1 MLKRLKRPSS
11 WMAIAGVVALSLGAV
26 AAKVVLRDSSQ
37 LAVPPELAADQTIP
51 RDHDPVFSL
60 VSLPASQR
68 SVELAKLAN
77 GPASAT
83 RSRAR
88 YLLATDYIAAD
99 QGGSAI
105 PLLDGLEAEYPLLAP
120 YVLLQR
126 GNAQRAMGQSEAA
139 QASWQTLVDRY
150 GDDPAAADALYALS
164 KLDPAYGDQLLQK
177 FPGHPRSVE
186 TALTRLSQD
195 PNRADT
201 LPLLLLVARY
211 GLYRQEAGAVLNRLT
226 NEFADQLSP
235 EDWQTVGFGYW
246 RLDIYG
252 AAGKAYAKAPATP
265 VDLYRAARG
274 LQLGKQRTAAIAF
287 YNRLDQ
293 EFPEAP
299 ETATGLLKLAE
310 MLPSEQALG
319 VLDQVIS
326 RFPDRAAEALLA
338 RANVLAALNSPDSA
352 EAARKSILTQY
363 ADSATAADL
372 RLQYALAHAEQGDL
386 NRALEWAQ
394 ETVKW
399 GPETDAAADAGFWA
413 GKWARSLGKADVAQA
428 AFEQVI
434 AYHPESYYAWRA
446 AVALG
451 WNVGDFKTVRFE
463 QPTVVLPVQRSLL
476 PAGSDALEELYRLGQ
491 DRYAWERWQIEF
503 TNVHDPTV
511 AEQFTDGLMRLG
523 VGDNLF
529 GMYRVSSLSWEDHSP
544 EEQAAYE
551 ALKHNPDYWR
561 AVYPFP
567 FEDLIES
574 WSQQRQLNPLLVT
587 ALIRQES
594 RFEPA
599 IQSPVGATGLMQVMP
614 ATAAWIKAQDAAIGD
629 YNLKDPKDSIRL
641 GTWYLDYT
649 HNEYGNHSLFAVAS
663 YNAGPGNVAKW
674 IDQGGYTDADDFVE
688 KIPFSETQGYVRS
701 VFGGYWNYLRL
712 YNPDMAAQVAKTQA
726 KYN

>member
-1 MLKRLKRPSS
+1 MPAATPSPRQLSLPRLFQWRLSQIRDFLLKPLALPGVSPSSANAAVGHQLGRQSRVIMSTRLRTANMLKRLKRPSS

-235 EDWQTVGFGYW
+235 EDWQTVGFGY
-246 RLDIYG
+246 
-252 AAGKAYAKAPATP
+252 
-265 VDLYRAARG
+265 
-274 LQLGKQRTAAIAF
+274 
-287 YNRLDQ
+287 
-293 EFPEAP
+293 
-299 ETATGLLKLAE
+299 
-310 MLPSEQALG
+310 
-319 VLDQVIS
+319 
-326 RFPDRAAEALLA
+326 
-338 RANVLAALNSPDSA
+338 
-352 EAARKSILTQY
+352 
-363 ADSATAADL
+363 
-372 RLQYALAHAEQGDL
+372 
-386 NRALEWAQ
+386 
-394 ETVKW
+394 
-399 GPETDAAADAGFWA
+399 
-413 GKWARSLGKADVAQA
+413 
-428 AFEQVI
+428 
-434 AYHPESYYAWRA
+434 
-446 AVALG
+446 
-451 WNVGDFKTVRFE
+451 
-463 QPTVVLPVQRSLL
+463 
-476 PAGSDALEELYRLGQ
+476 
-491 DRYAWERWQIEF
+491 
-503 TNVHDPTV
+503 
-511 AEQFTDGLMRLG
+511 
-523 VGDNLF
+523 
-529 GMYRVSSLSWEDHSP
+529 
-544 EEQAAYE
+544 
-551 ALKHNPDYWR
+551 
-561 AVYPFP
+561 
-567 FEDLIES
+567 
-574 WSQQRQLNPLLVT
+574 
-587 ALIRQES
+587 
-594 RFEPA
+594 
-599 IQSPVGATGLMQVMP
+599 
-614 ATAAWIKAQDAAIGD
+614 
-629 YNLKDPKDSIRL
+629 
-641 GTWYLDYT
+641 
-649 HNEYGNHSLFAVAS
+649 
-663 YNAGPGNVAKW
+663 
-674 IDQGGYTDADDFVE
+674 
-688 KIPFSETQGYVRS
+688 
-701 VFGGYWNYLRL
+701 
-712 YNPDMAAQVAKTQA
+712 
-726 KYN
+726 